1 MTKENERKNQLMEQV
16 NLAMDCMEVAVT
28 IIDPNGKA

>member
-1 MTKENERKNQLMEQV
+1 MKDNERKKQLGELV